1 MRKFLVV
8 SFDVY
13 EFTMQVFKVYLK
25 DKVSIEGSSKGLLSA
40 RNRAR
45 NALIFVAEDNELF
58 PISVKEL
65 R

>member
-1 MRKFLVV
+1 MSLPCKFLR
-8 SFDVY
+8 Y
-13 EFTMQVFKVYLK
+13 YLK
-25 DKVSIEGSSKGLLSA
+25 DKVSIEGSSKGLLTA
-40 RNRAR
+40 RNRAL

>member
-1 MRKFLVV
+1 
-8 SFDVY
+8 
-13 EFTMQVFKVYLK
+13 MQVFKVYLK